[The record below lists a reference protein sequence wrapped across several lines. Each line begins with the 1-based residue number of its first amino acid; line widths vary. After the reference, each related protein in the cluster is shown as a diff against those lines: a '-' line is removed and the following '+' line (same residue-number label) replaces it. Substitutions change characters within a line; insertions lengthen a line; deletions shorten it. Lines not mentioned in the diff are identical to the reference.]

1 MRKLHVE
8 KLTHEAF
15 APFGTFYDFAA
26 PDGYALEGELHRFYP
41 DRMRE
46 AYSEHVGFSPICVK
60 RPEKMIVRAVE
71 YHTRTSE
78 IILPL
83 NDDIVL
89 HVAPATNGVPAPE
102 ETHAFL
108 VPKGTMVQLK
118 PGVWHLCPLPANVE
132 SLRALIILPECTYA
146 NDCTVV
152 DLTDEQA
159 FEIEF

>member
-1 MRKLHVE
+1 M
-8 KLTHEAF
+8 
-15 APFGTFYDFAA
+15 P
-26 PDGYALEGELHRFYP
+26 
-41 DRMRE
+41 
-46 AYSEHVGFSPICVK
+46 SPANSTAST
-60 RPEKMIVRAVE
+60 P
-71 YHTRTSE
+71 TSE

-89 HVAPATNGVPAPE
+89 HVAPATNGAPTPE

>member
-1 MRKLHVE
+1 
-8 KLTHEAF
+8 
-15 APFGTFYDFAA
+15 
-26 PDGYALEGELHRFYP
+26 
-41 DRMRE
+41 
-46 AYSEHVGFSPICVK
+46 
-60 RPEKMIVRAVE
+60 MIVRAVE